1 MRPIFREDEP
11 TTAGGTAPEIVA
23 ARRPDDERGMVMDKG
38 TWWVADQNQKP
49 EKKDGL
55 KRLTWW
61 DGTSQRG
68 PLGRFVVLWKL
79 WVLFEGHELRD
90 RSVNQYRPSS
100 HLKAR
105 ERLVWDGVLDPGPRR
120 AAPDRDVLGGVD
132 TIQQVGDMLA
142 GGGDVGI
149 QAGVDVI
156 VSTVLE

>member
-1 MRPIFREDEP
+1 MGGSRYECSITVAGRCMRPIFREDEP

-49 EKKDGL
+49 EEKDGL

-68 PLGRFVVLWKL
+68 PLGSFVVLWKR

-90 RSVNQYRPSS
+90 RSVN
-100 HLKAR
+100 
-105 ERLVWDGVLDPGPRR
+105 
-120 AAPDRDVLGGVD
+120 
-132 TIQQVGDMLA
+132 
-142 GGGDVGI
+142 
-149 QAGVDVI
+149 
-156 VSTVLE
+156 